1 MIFQILQIGNPMNF
15 DALQETILDIQ
26 NSFNKDEDISFSI
39 VVITDREWLLG
50 GKNTC
55 LGDNNMQ
62 SFIGLMWRRTN
73 CYLSSDPSRADK
85 QSAFSLLLAENICNK
100 LGVKVNMVP
109 VNFS

>member
-1 MIFQILQIGNPMNF
+1 
-15 DALQETILDIQ
+15 LDIQ

-39 VVITDREWLLG
+39 VVISDREWLLG

-73 CYLSSDPSRADK
+73 SYLSSDPSRADK

-100 LGVKVNMVP
+100 LGVKVNLIP